1 MSTQL
6 VRDRLGLNLRYFP
19 TSSLAFSLV
28 QVLLVDF
35 LISTSVMEL
44 LFFFPLKTE
53 KESRGKRHFLGPP
66 APSLA
71 SSLHPLRG
79 PGAQLNSCQAL

>member
-6 VRDRLGLNLRYFP
+6 VRDRLGLHLRYFP

-44 LFFFPLKTE
+44 LFF
-53 KESRGKRHFLGPP
+53 
-66 APSLA
+66 SL
-71 SSLHPLRG
+71 
-79 PGAQLNSCQAL
+79 